1 MIQITGHNVIV
12 TEDNRCMVF
21 GRNLKGQLG
30 CGDEERR
37 DIPTEVETL
46 KGETI
51 VGASCG
57 KHHTLF
63 LNGKLNSNL
72 AKWFCSYF

>member
-1 MIQITGHNVIV
+1 
-12 TEDNRCMVF
+12 MVF

-72 AKWFCSYF
+72 VK